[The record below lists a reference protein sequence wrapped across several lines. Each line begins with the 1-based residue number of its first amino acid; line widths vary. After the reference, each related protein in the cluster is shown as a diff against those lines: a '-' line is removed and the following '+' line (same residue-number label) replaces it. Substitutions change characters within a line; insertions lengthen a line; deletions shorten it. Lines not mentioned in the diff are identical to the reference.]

1 MVNVWSGNL
10 PFSLTDPVSKRAAE
24 IGRKYV
30 DPHAQEKTVDAAA
43 FEDAMAALR
52 EVVPPRSNVIVDE
65 LEFRWVNGAAL
76 PLFT

>member
-52 EVVPPRSNVIVDE
+52 HLCAPPVKE
-65 LEFRWVNGAAL
+65 TAAL
-76 PLFT
+76 LLSLSESASCIT